1 MLTLSINVDGIQ
13 RKIKTL
19 ARTAKDLEPALKIFD
34 RYYRARVD
42 QRFASEGPGWP
53 PRADSTEA
61 KSGQRERQAHALAAH
76 QLKRKLTKEL
86 KRALRRQR
94 LGKGT
99 AAAAER
105 RYLVLKEFERQVAG
119 GILGEQAGADR
130 RLEKSIVGL
139 RARKARADAQ
149 ASGRVLGRMASSMF
163 SKIAQGTLIVDSK
176 IPWAGSH
183 NEGDTVGHGA
193 RLPAR
198 PFNYLEE
205 IDVEVL
211 TEVLIRRMLVAVGE

>member
-1 MLTLSINVDGIQ
+1 MLTLSLNAGFMQ

-19 ARTAKDLEPALKIFD
+19 AKTARDVTPALKIFD

-42 QRFASEGPGWP
+42 QRFASAGPGWP

-105 RYLVLKEFERQVAG
+105 RYLVLKEFERQMARG
-119 GILGEQAGADR
+119 TLGLQTGADR
-130 RLEKSIVGL
+130 RLEKSVSGL
-139 RARKARADAQ
+139 RERKARAEAQ
-149 ASGRVLGRMASSMF
+149 AAQRLLGRIPSSMF
-163 SKIAQGTLIVDSK
+163 SKITKGTLIVDSK
-176 IPWAGSH
+176 FRAAGSH

-193 RLPAR
+193 KLPAR

-211 TEVLIRRMLVAVGE
+211 CEILTNRLLIGGA